1 MALEANKFKIGLFF
15 SIGSLLF
22 ITGMVWLTGGF
33 REKAVTTYVSYY
45 GWSVQGLNTGSNVM
59 YNGVPIGRVS
69 GIEVAPD
76 GRLVQVKMEIN
87 SSFEVDE
94 TITAAMQ
101 LVGITGLKVINLS
114 SDSTGLLGRWGLS
127 ELAFDPPHQVI
138 PVEAGTMESMT
149 SGLERLTQIM
159 NEIDFK
165 EINDQTVS
173 LLRNLNTLFD
183 AEKLDSLF
191 ASIGSNSRKLDILLV
206 TYNRLGLSLLE
217 LSRTMNREAPEFADD
232 IQRLA
237 VSIEQLA
244 EPIDFLIT
252 ATDEMVNESGALI
265 RDLRGLVRMLRDNP
279 TEFLLPRSG
288 EDIWQ

>member
-69 GIEVAPD
+69 SIEVAPD
-76 GRLVQVKMEIN
+76 GRLVQVDMEIN

-114 SDSTGLLGRWGLS
+114 SDSTGSLGRWGLS
-127 ELAFDPPHQVI
+127 ELTFDPPHQVI
-138 PVEAGTMESMT
+138 PVEAGTLESMT
-149 SGLERLTQIM
+149 SGLERITQIM

-183 AEKLDSLF
+183 TEKLDSLF
-191 ASIGSNSRKLDILLV
+191 ASIGSNSRKLDTLLV

-232 IQRLA
+232 LQSLA

-244 EPIDFLIT
+244 EPVDFLVT
-252 ATDEMVNESGALI
+252 ATDEMVVESGALI
-265 RDLRGLVRMLRDNP
+265 RDLRSLVRMLRDNP